1 MAYYPYRSIECYV
14 EFAEARLEEGNDR
27 VRTRGMQ
34 HRVQAEEVGMRKER
48 ADWMGQ
54 DGRLDEGG
62 GQREEARTMPRSL
75 A

>member
-1 MAYYPYRSIECYV
+1 MAYCLYRSTECCA

-27 VRTRGMQ
+27 VRTRGLQ
-34 HRVQAEEVGMRKER
+34 DRIQAEKVGMRKER

-62 GQREEARTMPRSL
+62 GQREE
-75 A
+75 